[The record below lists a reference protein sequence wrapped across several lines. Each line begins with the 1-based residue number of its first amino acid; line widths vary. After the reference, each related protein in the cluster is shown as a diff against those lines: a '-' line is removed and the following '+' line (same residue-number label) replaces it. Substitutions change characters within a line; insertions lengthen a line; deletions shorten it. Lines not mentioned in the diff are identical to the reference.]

1 MTNEQFFQHKLESI
15 FDLEITQSYEDE
27 TGYYIQVDN
36 QWLKLSMNKTN
47 SQISNK
53 INKMIKYPILINHIT
68 LKCVW
73 LKPAELQKYYLIFFQ
88 TFSE

>member
-53 INKMIKYPILINHIT
+53 INKMIN
-68 LKCVW
+68 
-73 LKPAELQKYYLIFFQ
+73 ELN
-88 TFSE
+88 SSVE